1 MPKTHTGA
9 RWSISNGQ
17 LPLPQLKL
25 SSRVQL

>member
-17 LPLPQLKL
+17 LPLSQLKL